1 MMTRKAITIVA
12 MKRKGLYRL
21 MSFHVDRGN
30 ILDAHE
36 DVDGQEAELLPSL
49 VWKVFETEGSSF
61 SRHSS

>member
-12 MKRKGLYRL
+12 TKRKELYRL

-36 DVDGQEAELLPSL
+36 DVDRQEAKLWPSL
-49 VWKVFETEGSSF
+49 I
-61 SRHSS
+61 